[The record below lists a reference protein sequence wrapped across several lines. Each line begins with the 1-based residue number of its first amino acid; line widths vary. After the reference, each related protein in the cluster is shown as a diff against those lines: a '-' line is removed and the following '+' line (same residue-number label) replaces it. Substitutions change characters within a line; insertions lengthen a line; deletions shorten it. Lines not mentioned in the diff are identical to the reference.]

1 MTRKNDKRNNRR
13 NSRQRNNNPELPPF
27 AQMLFGAIV
36 GKGAGMIAD
45 ALKEKAEEKTEDKPH
60 TGIRQ
65 SGNLLESS
73 CIINGD
79 GSATEIPIPDGF
91 QIFISEDGKPMIRK
105 KIEGD
110 EKKAP
115 DIHAEGIS
123 NQDVTN
129 INNGK
134 ATLSKLRIP
143 ADGSAVEYPIP
154 DNLQFFFAED
164 GKLMV
169 RQKIEGD
176 ENPTDAGEGKPIT
189 YDDICKKLFL
199 DMIAYKKSV
208 KCTTPA
214 QGKRCDAF
222 NKLQNIA
229 KYLNHGWK
237 PNFTDG
243 TQNWFITEEYFGK
256 YKAKFTYSGNY
267 GIVFFKSKCLV
278 NEAIRLMGEES
289 LNDLFSTDW

>member
-1 MTRKNDKRNNRR
+1 MTRRNDKRNNRR
-13 NSRQRNNNPELPPF
+13 NRQRNNTPELPPF

-36 GKGAGMIAD
+36 GKGVDMIAKKM
-45 ALKEKAEEKTEDKPH
+45 AENNEEKT
-60 TGIRQ
+60 
-65 SGNLLESS
+65 
-73 CIINGD
+73 
-79 GSATEIPIPDGF
+79 
-91 QIFISEDGKPMIRK
+91 
-105 KIEGD
+105 
-110 EKKAP
+110 P

-169 RQKIEGD
+169 RKKTEHETAPDDKEG
-176 ENPTDAGEGKPIT
+176 NPIT
-189 YDDICKKLFL
+189 YDDILKALFFKKK
-199 DMIAYKKSV
+199 IYWAYKDGIDSDMASPSNYKDVDNCTSEAQV
-208 KCTTPA
+208 K
-214 QGKRCDAF
+214 RLIAF

-229 KYLNHGWK
+229 KYLNGGWK
-237 PNFTDG
+237 PNFKDHSKNWYIYKDILCCVTFNYTTNQG
-243 TQNWFITEEYFGK
+243 TVYFK
-256 YKAKFTYSGNY
+256 NAD
-267 GIVFFKSKCLV
+267 LAE
-278 NEAIRLMGEES
+278 EAIQLMGEDS

>member
-1 MTRKNDKRNNRR
+1 MTRRNDKRNNRR
-13 NSRQRNNNPELPPF
+13 NRQRNNTPELPPF

-36 GKGAGMIAD
+36 GKGVDMIAKKM
-45 ALKEKAEEKTEDKPH
+45 AENAEET
-60 TGIRQ
+60 
-65 SGNLLESS
+65 
-73 CIINGD
+73 
-79 GSATEIPIPDGF
+79 
-91 QIFISEDGKPMIRK
+91 
-105 KIEGD
+105 
-110 EKKAP
+110 P

-154 DNLQFFFAED
+154 DNLQFFFDEE

-169 RQKIEGD
+169 RQKTEHETAPDNKEG
-176 ENPTDAGEGKPIT
+176 NPIT

-199 DMIAYKKSV
+199 KKKVYFASG
-208 KCTTPA
+208 KSIQLSTTDACSYNDIDNCASEA
-214 QGKRCDAF
+214 QAKRLIAF

-229 KYLNHGWK
+229 KYLNGDWK
-237 PNFTDG
+237 PDFYGDHENWNICKDG
-243 TQNWFITEEYFGK
+243 DTFVAMYTKTLDKASVYFKNAELANKAIEIMGK
-256 YKAKFTYSGNY
+256 D
-267 GIVFFKSKCLV
+267 
-278 NEAIRLMGEES
+278 S

>member
-1 MTRKNDKRNNRR
+1 MTRRNDKRNNRR
-13 NSRQRNNNPELPPF
+13 NRQRNNTPELPPF

-36 GKGAGMIAD
+36 GKGVDMIAKKM
-45 ALKEKAEEKTEDKPH
+45 AENAEEET
-60 TGIRQ
+60 
-65 SGNLLESS
+65 
-73 CIINGD
+73 
-79 GSATEIPIPDGF
+79 
-91 QIFISEDGKPMIRK
+91 
-105 KIEGD
+105 
-110 EKKAP
+110 P

-169 RQKIEGD
+169 RQKTEHETAPDDKEG
-176 ENPTDAGEGKPIT
+176 NPIT
-189 YDDICKKLFL
+189 YDDILKELYLNKTAYWACGENA
-199 DMIAYKKSV
+199 IAQRKQRSREHKDSV
-208 KCTTPA
+208 NCTSKA
-214 QGKRCDAF
+214 QARRMAAF

-229 KYLNHGWK
+229 KYLNDGWCPDFCNYEK
-237 PNFTDG
+237 KWAIVKEGGNFYPKYNQMVNDASV
-243 TQNWFITEEYFGK
+243 YFK
-256 YKAKFTYSGNY
+256 NEDLT
-267 GIVFFKSKCLV
+267 
-278 NEAIRLMGEES
+278 NEAIRLMGEDS

>member
-1 MTRKNDKRNNRR
+1 MTRRNDKRNNRR
-13 NSRQRNNNPELPPF
+13 NRQRNNTPELPPF

-36 GKGAGMIAD
+36 GKGVDMIA
-45 ALKEKAEEKTEDKPH
+45 KKMEENAEEKT
-60 TGIRQ
+60 
-65 SGNLLESS
+65 
-73 CIINGD
+73 
-79 GSATEIPIPDGF
+79 
-91 QIFISEDGKPMIRK
+91 
-105 KIEGD
+105 
-110 EKKAP
+110 P

-169 RQKIEGD
+169 RKKTEHETAPD
-176 ENPTDAGEGKPIT
+176 DKEGKPIT
-189 YDDICKKLFL
+189 YDDICKDLFYNKDAYYL
-199 DMIAYKKSV
+199 EESNKVSSWVMTSSNYNDSDNCTSIAQAKRMI
-208 KCTTPA
+208 
-214 QGKRCDAF
+214 AF

-229 KYLNHGWK
+229 KYLNKGWK
-237 PNFTDG
+237 PNFKDAI
-243 TQNWFITEEYFGK
+243 QNWFIAEEYSGE
-256 YKAKFTYSGNY
+256 YKAKFSYSGNY
-267 GIVFFKSKCLV
+267 GIVFFKSKCLA
-278 NEAIRLMGEES
+278 NEAIRLMGEDS